1 MKGKIITAALL
12 ALSNICYAQMT
23 PVLSE
28 IEENNPALKI
38 AAQKAELEKLEN
50 HSEAILPN
58 PEVELAYLWGQN
70 STVGNRRDIT
80 VSQSFDIPTLTGMR
94 SRLAVGED
102 EMALLK
108 YRAERLNVLLEAK
121 NLLIELTFC
130 NALKKE
136 LDLHLKNAE
145 SLVKS
150 TEKKMQMGGANILEA
165 KKARLH
171 LAAVKGKIAQIGVER
186 NRLLSELTRLNGG
199 KQVTYNAAAYEGTDV
214 LPESFTEWYS
224 EASGRNPV
232 LKYVQKQVEVSQSRV
247 KIEKTA
253 TLPGLSIG
261 YTSELARDAKYR
273 GVSLGISIPLWNNGN
288 RIKRADAAMK
298 IAQTESRA
306 AEQEF
311 YERLLSDYNK
321 ASGLRAAAEDFRQAL
336 ESADNRDILLKAQEK
351 GEISMIDYIV
361 ESDLYYSAL
370 EDYLESERDY
380 RLALASLQ
388 SVLL

>member
-12 ALSNICYAQMT
+12 AISNICYAQT
-23 PVLSE
+23 GPVLRE
-28 IEENNPALKI
+28 IEENNQNLRI
-38 AAQKAELEKLEN
+38 AAEKAELEKLEN
-50 HSEAILPN
+50 HAEAILPN
-58 PEVELAYLWGQN
+58 PEIELAYLWGQN
-70 STVGNRRDIT
+70 SSVGNRQDIS

-94 SRLAVGED
+94 SRLAVRED
-102 EMALLK
+102 EMAILK
-108 YRAERLNVLLEAK
+108 YKAERINVLLEAK
-121 NLLIELTFC
+121 NLLIELTC
-130 NALKKE
+130 YNALKRQLE
-136 LDLHLKNAE
+136 SHLKNAE
-145 SLVKS
+145 SLVQS
-150 TEKKMQMGGANILEA
+150 TQKKMDLGGANILET

-171 LAAVKGKIAQIGVER
+171 LASVKGKIAQIDVER
-186 NRLLSELTRLNGG
+186 GRLISELTRLNGG
-199 KQVTYNAAAYEGTDV
+199 KEIHFDSDAYEDADV
-214 LPESFTEWYS
+214 LPLSFTEWYS
-224 EASGRNPV
+224 EASDRNPV
-232 LKYVQKQVEVSQSRV
+232 LKYVQKQVEVSNSRV

-253 TLPGLSIG
+253 TLPNLSIG

-288 RIKRADAAMK
+288 RIRRADAAMR
-298 IAQTESRA
+298 IAENESKA

-321 ASGLRAAAEDFRQAL
+321 ASGLRAAADDFRQAL
-336 ESADNRDILLKAQEK
+336 ESADNRDVLLKAQEK

-370 EDYLESERDY
+370 EDYLKSERDY

>member
-80 VSQSFDIPTLTGMR
+80 VSQSFDIPALLGMR

-130 NALKKE
+130 NALKDE
-136 LDLHLKNAE
+136 LEYHLKNAE

-171 LAAVKGKIAQIGVER
+171 LAAVKGKIAQIDVER

-199 KQVTYNAAAYEGTDV
+199 KQVTYDAAAYEGTDV

-232 LKYVQKQVEVSQSRV
+232 LKYVQKQVEVSQSRA

-288 RIKRADAAMK
+288 RIKRADAAMR